1 MTDAEKV
8 QITMGLISDMSI
20 SEQDAKTYL
29 TIAADRILNRVY
41 PFGSMPS
48 VLPDRYAMT
57 QIQLAVRMI
66 ARIGGEGEISHSE
79 NGVSR
84 SYDSVDDEDIMRT
97 LTPYVGVV

>member
-8 QITMGLISDMSI
+8 QMTMGLISDMSI

-29 TIAADRILNRVY
+29 NIAADRILNRVY
-41 PFGSMPS
+41 PFGGMPS